1 MPQFLT
7 VQFSSRPPKTTFTGR
22 GDFHF
27 AALLATPLSRNAAR
41 SAGGFADFTR
51 AACEAQGRATGPGIT
66 RPLQGLGRRVS
77 RFGRIHCRTWLAA
90 VQPEPV
96 GS

>member
-51 AACEAQGRATGPGIT
+51 AS
-66 RPLQGLGRRVS
+66 L
-77 RFGRIHCRTWLAA
+77 
-90 VQPEPV
+90 
-96 GS
+96 